1 MRCPH
6 SRVAQVQRTRIAVQ
20 LLVGV
25 AVTAVSGCVSVEPQP
40 GLAPRP
46 QTSRPVQDLAP
57 QIVRPPVRDT
67 LEALPDPKPSE
78 AASGPAVGAPSETR
92 RSAPRAP
99 QQGQHPGV
107 IGRWR
112 AHAPRAVP
120 APVPGLPSSPAT
132 GSDVCALGRG
142 YGGWPAGSPQSR
154 ICEDTYGH

>member
-1 MRCPH
+1 M
-6 SRVAQVQRTRIAVQ
+6 QRTRIAVQ

-46 QTSRPVQDLAP
+46 QTSRTVQDLAP

-78 AASGPAVGAPSETR
+78 AASGPATGVPPETR
-92 RSAPRAP
+92 RGAARAPR
-99 QQGQHPGV
+99 QRQHPGV
-107 IGRWR
+107 TGPWS
-112 AHAPRAVP
+112 AHVPRAVP
-120 APVPGLPSSPAT
+120 TQVPDLPSSPAT
-132 GSDVCALGRG
+132 GTDVCALGRG

>member
-92 RSAPRAP
+92 RSAP

-120 APVPGLPSSPAT
+120 APVPALPSSPAT

-142 YGGWPAGSPQSR
+142 YGDWPAGSPQSR